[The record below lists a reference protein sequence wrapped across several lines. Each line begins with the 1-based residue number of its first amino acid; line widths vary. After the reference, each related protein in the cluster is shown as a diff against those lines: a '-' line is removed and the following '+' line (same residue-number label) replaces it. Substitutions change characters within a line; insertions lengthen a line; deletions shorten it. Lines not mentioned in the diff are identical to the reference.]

1 MRSILN
7 SYKQYIKMRKLIMII
22 TKVVNKL
29 ATAAA
34 QLFVIIGILFTFS
47 EIVDRIST
55 RKYLK
60 EYGIGKTEKEDVAP
74 KKTKV

>member
-1 MRSILN
+1 
-7 SYKQYIKMRKLIMII
+7 MIA
-22 TKVVNKL
+22 TKVFNKL
-29 ATAAA
+29 VTAAA

-60 EYGIGKTEKEDVAP
+60 EYEAAKKDDNEDTVP
-74 KKTKV
+74 KKTRL

>member
-1 MRSILN
+1 
-7 SYKQYIKMRKLIMII
+7 MII

>member
-1 MRSILN
+1 MKDLIR
-7 SYKQYIKMRKLIMII
+7 SYKQYVKIRKLIMIV
-22 TKVVNKL
+22 TKVCDKL
-29 ATAAA
+29 VTAAA

-60 EYGIGKTEKEDVAP
+60 EYGIGKTEKEDAAP

>member
-1 MRSILN
+1 
-7 SYKQYIKMRKLIMII
+7 MIV
-22 TKVVNKL
+22 TKVCNTLV
-29 ATAAA
+29 TAFA

-60 EYGIGKTEKEDVAP
+60 EYEAAKKDNDEDDVP
-74 KKTKV
+74 KKTRV